1 MLETRKYGKDQFNP
15 MFGQSLQNNGTTIK
29 KGFEPLR
36 IKSEI
41 QKYQY
46 VVDWQIEEDDT
57 QLNRFER
64 PGQ

>member
-1 MLETRKYGKDQFNP
+1 MLETRKYDKDQFNP
-15 MFGQSLQNNGTTIK
+15 MFGQAIQNNGSTTK
-29 KGFEPLR
+29 KGFEPFR
-36 IKSEI
+36 NKQDI

-46 VVDWQIEEDDT
+46 VVDWQIEEENI

>member
-1 MLETRKYGKDQFNP
+1 
-15 MFGQSLQNNGTTIK
+15 MFGQALQNNGSTIK
-29 KGFEPLR
+29 KGFEPFR
-36 IKSEI
+36 NKPDI

-46 VVDWQIEEDDT
+46 VVDWQIEEENI